1 MDLRPAPII
10 RLTDAW
16 RLFGPQQQE
25 RALAGVSLTVAPGE
39 FLCLAGPSGSGKTTL
54 LNLMGLLDLPS
65 SGSMEFLGQETSTLS
80 RTERAILRRHQ
91 LGFIFQG
98 FNLIPVL
105 SVAENVEYPLILAG
119 MAGEERRRRVE
130 HALGLVGISDHGRK
144 RPGELSGG
152 QQQRVAVARAIAP
165 APPLILADE
174 PTGSLD
180 SRTGAELLAL
190 LRRLNQE
197 LGTTFVF
204 SSHDHNVINQ
214 AQRVVLLQDGQVK
227 SDLVREERACP

>member
-80 RTERAILRRHQ
+80 LTERAILRRHQ

-105 SVAENVEYPLILAG
+105 SVMENVEYPLILAG

-197 LGTTFVF
+197 FGTTFVF
-204 SSHDHNVINQ
+204 SSHDPNVINQ

-227 SDLVREERACP
+227 SDLAREERACP